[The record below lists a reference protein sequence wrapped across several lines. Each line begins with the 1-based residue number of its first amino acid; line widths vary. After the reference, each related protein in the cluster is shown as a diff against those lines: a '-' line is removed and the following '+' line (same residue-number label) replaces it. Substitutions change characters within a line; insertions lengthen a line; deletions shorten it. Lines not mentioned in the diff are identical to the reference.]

1 MLHCGLEILLCK
13 SHEGVSSAICQ
24 HSRLSVSHLSEN
36 HRLRRPICLNFS
48 TDDESP
54 KLLLKNTFLGDSAMN
69 YKEEIIRK
77 WKPCVIFINGL
88 PGVGKL
94 SVARMIKEMYV
105 GLAVVNTSR
114 LHLELTRTSVLVTAF
129 C

>member
-1 MLHCGLEILLCK
+1 
-13 SHEGVSSAICQ
+13 
-24 HSRLSVSHLSEN
+24 
-36 HRLRRPICLNFS
+36 
-48 TDDESP
+48 
-54 KLLLKNTFLGDSAMN
+54 MN